1 MKLLTKLIFSLVLLF
16 AGTSVA
22 GAAAPKKKGGY
33 TPTGFAVRL
42 KNATWV
48 TSHMGFKRPSFM
60 KEYIGVEEDYCATFQ
75 QFSWGPVQLV
85 FALLGNWATDNC
97 DYPLVGKPVA
107 EGVFI
112 KRITYATRNK
122 NFCSGYTN
130 DGRIFYLHR
139 ICMDEN
145 SPCLYMVSHI
155 SPKLPKERHA
165 PARSREKL
173 VV

>member
-1 MKLLTKLIFSLVLLF
+1 MKHLTKLILALALLF

-48 TSHMGFKRPSFM
+48 TSDMGFKRPSFM
-60 KEYIGVEEDYCATFQ
+60 KFYQGDEEQDCMFFYQ
-75 QFSWGPVQLV
+75 YSWGPVQLV
-85 FALLGNWATDNC
+85 YAFLGNWATQNC
-97 DYPLVGKPVA
+97 TYPVVGKWVA
-107 EGVFI
+107 EGVYI

-139 ICMDEN
+139 ICMDEIPHAYIYGI
-145 SPCLYMVSHI
+145 SSIPKATKRVSCPFSI
-155 SPKLPKERHA
+155 A
-165 PARSREKL
+165 
-173 VV
+173 